1 MDWPLLIEFARQRDP
16 AFLAPLAG
24 VPEVSISTL
33 AADRGAALPAS
44 YVEFLRR
51 MGIHSNGWAPFGA
64 TLDHHFAA
72 IVERL
77 DEGDEDAPPSDRFFP
92 VALETDKSLV
102 ALYDHYLDLQRV
114 DEDDAPIVMLEA
126 GVAYPLQTPTET
138 HETFNERV
146 TRSMFNRFQLHHC
159 AERDVVTLGGTRRAG
174 EGRAGLQQVLVL
186 LQRAGFEPALP
197 PLGRVACL
205 RAGSLSVL
213 ARVNEGHELLT
224 LLLGGD
230 NRLDLKALAD
240 QLLAGLPGARRPSG
254 PLEG

>member
-1 MDWPLLIEFARQRDP
+1 MDWPLLIEFVRQRAP
-16 AFLAPLAG
+16 EFLAQLEG
-24 VPEVSISTL
+24 VPDASIWALT
-33 AADRGAALPAS
+33 ADRGAALPAS

-51 MGIHSNGWAPFGA
+51 MGSHSGGWPPFGA

-77 DEGDEDAPPSDRFFP
+77 DQEDENAPPSDRFFP
-92 VALETDKSLV
+92 VGIETDESMV
-102 ALYDHYLDLQRV
+102 ALYDCYFDLQRV
-114 DEDDAPIVMLEA
+114 EGDDAPLVMLEA
-126 GVAYPLQTPTET
+126 GVPYQWQTPIEI

-146 TRSMFNRFQLHHC
+146 TQSLFHRFELRRC
-159 AERDVVTLGGTRRAG
+159 AERDEVNLGGTLRAG
-174 EGRAGLQQVLVL
+174 EGRAGLQQALVL

-205 RAGSLSVL
+205 RAGGISVL
-213 ARVNEGHELLT
+213 ARVNEEYELLT

-230 NRLDLKALAD
+230 NRLSVKALAD

-254 PLEG
+254 PIEG

>member
-1 MDWPLLIEFARQRDP
+1 MDWPLLIEFVRQRDP
-16 AFLAPLAG
+16 AFLVQLKG
-24 VPEVSISTL
+24 VPDAAIAAL
-33 AADRGAALPAS
+33 AADRGAVLPAS

-51 MGIHSNGWAPFGA
+51 MGSHSNGWAPFGA
-64 TLDHHFAA
+64 TCEHHFAA

-77 DEGDEDAPPSDRFFP
+77 DEHDEDAPPSDRFFP
-92 VALETDKSLV
+92 VAIETDESLV

-114 DEDDAPIVMLEA
+114 EGDDAPLVMLEA
-126 GVAYPLQTPTET
+126 GVPYQVQTPVET

-146 TRSMFNRFQLHHC
+146 THGLFHRFQLRHC
-159 AERDVVTLGGTRRAG
+159 AERDVVALGGTRRAG

-213 ARVNEGHELLT
+213 ARVNEDYELLT

-230 NRLDLKALAD
+230 NRLALKALAD
-240 QLLAGLPGARRPSG
+240 QLLAGLPGARRPAG
-254 PLEG
+254 PREG

>member
-1 MDWPLLIEFARQRDP
+1 MDWPLLIEFVRQRAP
-16 AFLAPLAG
+16 AFLAQLEG
-24 VPEVSISTL
+24 VPDASIWAL

-51 MGIHSNGWAPFGA
+51 MGSHCSGWAPFGA

-77 DEGDEDAPPSDRFFP
+77 DAEDEDAPPSDRFFP
-92 VALETDKSLV
+92 VAIETDESLV

-114 DEDDAPIVMLEA
+114 EGDDAPLVMLEA
-126 GVAYPLQTPTET
+126 GVPYQWQTPIET

-146 TRSMFNRFQLHHC
+146 TFSLFHRFQLRLC
-159 AERDVVTLGGTRRAG
+159 AERDVVTLGGTLRAG
-174 EGRAGLQQVLVL
+174 EGRAGLQQALVL

-197 PLGRVACL
+197 LLGRTACL
-205 RAGSLSVL
+205 RAGTLSVL
-213 ARVNEGHELLT
+213 ARVNENHELLT
-224 LLLGGD
+224 LLLGSD
-230 NRLDLKALAD
+230 NRLSLKALAD

-254 PLEG
+254 PFVG